1 MSDPCIFCKIV
12 SNEIQG
18 DVVYR
23 DDQVTAFRD
32 IQPIAPT
39 HILIVPNRHI
49 ESTNNLDSSDEQLM
63 GQLFTVAAK
72 LAREEGVEESGY
84 RLVINTGAD
93 AGQAVFHIHL
103 HLIGRKKL
111 RQMG

>member
-1 MSDPCIFCKIV
+1 MSDTCIFCKIV

-18 DVVYR
+18 DIVYR
-23 DDQVTAFRD
+23 DDQVTVFRD

-49 ESTNNLDSSDEQLM
+49 ESVNDLETADESLM
-63 GQLFTVAAK
+63 GNLLTIAKK
-72 LAREEGVEESGY
+72 LAREEGVEKSGY

-93 AGQAVFHIHL
+93 SGQAVFHIHL
-103 HLIGRKKL
+103 HLIGGKKL

>member
-12 SNEIQG
+12 SNEIPG

-32 IQPIAPT
+32 IQPIAST

-49 ESTNNLDSSDEQLM
+49 ESTNELEAADEQLM

-72 LAREEGVEESGY
+72 LAKEEGVEKSGY

-103 HLIGRKKL
+103 HLIGGKKL

>member
-1 MSDPCIFCKIV
+1 MSDTCIFCKIV

-39 HILIVPNRHI
+39 HILIVPNKHI
-49 ESTNNLDSSDEQLM
+49 ESINNLEAADEALM
-63 GQLFTVAAK
+63 GNLFTIAGK

-84 RLVINTGAD
+84 RLVINTGAES
-93 AGQAVFHIHL
+93 GQAVFHIHL
-103 HLIGRKKL
+103 HLIGGKKL

>member
-1 MSDPCIFCKIV
+1 V
-12 SNEIQG
+12 SNEIPG

-39 HILIVPNRHI
+39 HILIVPNKHI
-49 ESTNNLDSSDEQLM
+49 ESTNDLEATDEQLM

-72 LAREEGVEESGY
+72 LAKEEGVEKSGY

-103 HLIGRKKL
+103 HLIGGKKL